1 MLATATALAND
12 DGDDVVAAV
21 QAAQQFGDLLAH
33 AGGAAEN
40 NQRPGSYP
48 GKALKEKSRGFLVR
62 ETDDLRDYFGL
73 NGQLLMCDE
82 GDFERRFRVPRVVF
96 DRLYGAAQGEPY
108 FQQRVGATG
117 EPQSS
122 TLVNASATE
131 RVLAYGEATDRVY
144 EYGRF

>member
-1 MLATATALAND
+1 MSDFNDEHTLLATATALAND

-33 AGGAAEN
+33 AGEAAEN

-62 ETDDLRDYFGL
+62 DTAHQRDYFDL
-73 NGQLLMCDE
+73 NGQLHICDE
-82 GDFERRFRVPRVVF
+82 DEFERRFRVPRVVF
-96 DRLYGAAQGEPY
+96 DRLYSAAQCEPY
-108 FQQRVGATG
+108 FQKRVGATG

-122 TLVNASATE
+122 TLVKASA
-131 RVLAYGEATDRVY
+131 A
-144 EYGRF
+144 